1 MRSVLS
7 SSTHPIF
14 DTRVT
19 PTKLQVDGLD
29 EVFGT
34 HKTIHTE
41 YQANSGNN
49 SRRTTDISTAAS
61 ATSHGGS
68 EKTKHNV
75 PAYLQCRI
83 TGLGVA
89 DWSHNGTS

>member
-7 SSTHPIF
+7 SSAHPIF

-34 HKTIHTE
+34 HKIE
-41 YQANSGNN
+41 FW
-49 SRRTTDISTAAS
+49 RPS
-61 ATSHGGS
+61 AH
-68 EKTKHNV
+68 
-75 PAYLQCRI
+75 PQ
-83 TGLGVA
+83 
-89 DWSHNGTS
+89 